1 MEVGMKEVDKDTFET
16 EVIGSAV
23 PVVVDFWGPQC
34 VPCLA
39 LMPNVEAIAERYD
52 GRIKITK
59 VEAPKNKRLCL
70 GLKVLALPTFLFYKE
85 GKEIDRLSGDHVSIH
100 MIEDSIQKLL

>member
-1 MEVGMKEVDKDTFET
+1 MKEVDKDTFET
-16 EVIGSAV
+16 EVTSSEL

-39 LMPNVEAIAERYD
+39 LMPGIESLAGAYE
-52 GRIKITK
+52 GRAKVTK

-70 GLKVLALPTFLFYKE
+70 SLKVLALPTFLFYKD
-85 GKEIDRLSGDHVSIH
+85 GKEVERLSGNSVSVR
-100 MIEDSIQKLL
+100 MIEDTLRKLL

>member
-1 MEVGMKEVDKDTFET
+1 MKEITKETFDE
-16 EVIGSAV
+16 EVVQAQV
-23 PVVVDFWGPQC
+23 PVVIDFWGPQC

-39 LMPNVEAIAERYD
+39 LMPDVEAVATKYTDRV
-52 GRIKITK
+52 KVAK

-70 GLKVLALPTFLFYKE
+70 SLKVLALPTFLFYKD
-85 GKEIDRLSGDHVSIH
+85 GKEVARVSGDGVSIQ

>member
-1 MEVGMKEVDKDTFET
+1 MTEVDKDTFET
-16 EVIGSAV
+16 EVVGSEL

-39 LMPNVEAIAERYD
+39 LMPNVEEMAARYA
-52 GRIKITK
+52 GRVKVAK

-70 GLKVLALPTFLFYKE
+70 GLKVLALPTFLFYKD
-85 GKEIDRLSGDHVSIH
+85 GKEIERVSGDRVSIRDNRRVPAE
-100 MIEDSIQKLL
+100 IA